1 MLVSYLPLLFSA
13 LVFSQQI
20 TFTARN
26 IYRLALPLFV
36 GNIFNGI
43 TACVSARPSINASS
57 SAQ

>member
-36 GNIFNGI
+36 GIFLM
-43 TACVSARPSINASS
+43 ALPPV
-57 SAQ
+57 